1 VSDVTVSAKTVS
13 QHQGSECHRVVVELL
28 DALIKRDHGYIVN
41 AESDHELHRLQ
52 GAIRRLQ
59 EFRKLIH
66 LTA

>member
-1 VSDVTVSAKTVS
+1 MSDVTVTAKTVS
-13 QHQGSECHRVVVELL
+13 LHQGGECHRVVVELI
-28 DALIKRDHGYIVN
+28 DALIKRDLGYIVT

-52 GAIRRLQ
+52 GAVRRLQ